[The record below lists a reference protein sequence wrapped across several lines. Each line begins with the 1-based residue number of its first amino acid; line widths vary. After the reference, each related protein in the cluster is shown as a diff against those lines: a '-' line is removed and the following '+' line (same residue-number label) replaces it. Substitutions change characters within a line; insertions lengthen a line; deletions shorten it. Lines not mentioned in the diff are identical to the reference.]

1 VDPPGYLRRDYRLC
15 VDEREDFELIEELY
29 RRFYKEGQII
39 DIRQVIQ
46 ALDEEPTLA
55 GMNRKVQQKKV

>member
-1 VDPPGYLRRDYRLC
+1 VDPPGDLRRDYRLC

-55 GMNRKVQQKKV
+55 EMNKNVQQKRV